1 MTRVEIH
8 MKISQK
14 MKSTQGIPMYLK
26 ILKATRRWGSKKI
39 FNGLHQ
45 PEDKKEQII
54 DYWKTE
60 RWWCTVTW
68 GIFSSIT
75 RQPRR
80 MVSIRTNLRLGS

>member
-1 MTRVEIH
+1 

-14 MKSTQGIPMYLK
+14 MKSTQGIPIYLK
-26 ILKATRRWGSKKI
+26 VVKATRRWGSKKI

-54 DYWKTE
+54 DYWKTQ
-60 RWWCTVTW
+60 RWWCAATW
-68 GIFSSIT
+68 SIFFSSNT